1 MAWTCFY
8 VQKFSSDAIEFGLIF
23 GLLSSKSLLCHPG
36 SATFAYVFM
45 LSLPSFT
52 KKKLKIKLFTN
63 SWLLMPGNA
72 LFCHAGFYRE
82 L

>member
-1 MAWTCFY
+1 

-63 SWLLMPGNA
+63 S
-72 LFCHAGFYRE
+72 
-82 L
+82 